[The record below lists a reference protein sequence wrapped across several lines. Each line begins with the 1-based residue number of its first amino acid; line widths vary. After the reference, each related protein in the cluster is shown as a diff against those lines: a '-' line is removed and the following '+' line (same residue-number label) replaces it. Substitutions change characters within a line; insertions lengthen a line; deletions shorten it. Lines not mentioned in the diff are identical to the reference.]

1 MVKGPPGVGWKKFQ
15 NYDGNFYLEIP
26 RCPVFSLYF
35 KLKKK
40 SIKKKFGKK
49 NVPKKAAI

>member
-1 MVKGPPGVGWKKFQ
+1 M
-15 NYDGNFYLEIP
+15 EIP

-35 KLKKK
+35 NLKKK

-49 NVPKKAAI
+49 NVPKKAAIQNHFSPNKKCVTEKRT